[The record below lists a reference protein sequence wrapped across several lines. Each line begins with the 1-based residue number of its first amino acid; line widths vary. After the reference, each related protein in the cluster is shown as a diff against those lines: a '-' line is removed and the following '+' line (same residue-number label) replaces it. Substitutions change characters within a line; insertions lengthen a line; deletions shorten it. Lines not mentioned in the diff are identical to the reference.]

1 MRPPQEIQI
10 FPRRFR
16 IYDMEFFDEVKLF
29 LDILRTFY
37 YTKSAVIHLIE
48 ELVNLDYTMTN
59 LAGIGKQSRRRLAA
73 ILEESKGT
81 FTVEEASGILRL
93 PTNETAK
100 ALARWVNQGW
110 LVRLR
115 RGLYAPVKLDSTT
128 PMAAIDDPWII
139 AQRIFSPC
147 YIGGWSA
154 AEHWGLTE
162 QIFRTVVV
170 FTSRPIRNR
179 REEVQG
185 IQFLV
190 KKVAEDRLYGTRTVW
205 RGQNKI
211 LISDLNK
218 TMVDMLD
225 DPAIGGGVRIV
236 EDILKEHLRSATPS
250 NLTEL
255 LAYAKRAD
263 NGAIFK
269 RLGFLFERIQPDNQK
284 FLQACRKQLTSGN
297 AKLDPS
303 LPAERLVTRWHL
315 WIPENWIEGGESD

>member
-1 MRPPQEIQI
+1 
-10 FPRRFR
+10 
-16 IYDMEFFDEVKLF
+16 
-29 LDILRTFY
+29 
-37 YTKSAVIHLIE
+37 
-48 ELVNLDYTMTN
+48 MTN
-59 LAGIGKQSRRRLAA
+59 LAGIGKQGRRRLTT

-81 FTVEEASGILRL
+81 FTVKEASGILRL
-93 PTNETAK
+93 PANETAK

-115 RGLYAPVKLDSTT
+115 RGLYTPVALDSTM

-139 AQRIFSPC
+139 AQRLFSPC

-162 QIFRTVVV
+162 QIFRTVIV
-170 FTSRPIRNR
+170 FTNRPIRNR

-185 IQFLV
+185 IQFWA
-190 KKVAEDRLYGTRTVW
+190 KKVAASKLYGTRTVW

-211 LISDLNK
+211 QVSDSSK
-218 TMVDMLD
+218 TVVDMLD
-225 DPAIGGGVRIV
+225 DPAIGGGIRIV
-236 EDILKEHLRSATPS
+236 EDILKEYLRSATPS
-250 NLTEL
+250 NLAEL
-255 LAYAKRAD
+255 LAYAERAG

-284 FLQACRKQLTSGN
+284 FLQNCRKHLTSGN

-303 LPAERLVTRWHL
+303 WPAEKLVTRWHL
-315 WIPENWIEGGESD
+315 WIPESWVTRMEK

>member
-1 MRPPQEIQI
+1 
-10 FPRRFR
+10 
-16 IYDMEFFDEVKLF
+16 
-29 LDILRTFY
+29 
-37 YTKSAVIHLIE
+37 
-48 ELVNLDYTMTN
+48 MTN
-59 LAGIGKQSRRRLAA
+59 FSGIGKQSRRRLAT

-93 PTNETAK
+93 PAKETAK

-115 RGLYAPVKLDSTT
+115 RGLYAPVTLDSTT

-185 IQFLV
+185 IQFWV
-190 KKVAEDRLYGTRTVW
+190 KKVTDDKLYGARTVW

-211 LISDLNK
+211 LVSDPGK
-218 TMVDMLD
+218 TVVDMLD
-225 DPAIGGGVRIV
+225 DPVIGGGIRIV
-236 EDILKEHLRSATPS
+236 EDILKEYLRSATPS
-250 NLTEL
+250 NLAEL
-255 LAYAKRAD
+255 LAYAERTG

-284 FLQACRKQLTSGN
+284 FLRACRKQLTRGN

-303 LPAERLVTRWHL
+303 LPAEKLVTRWHL
-315 WIPENWIEGGESD
+315 WIPESWVARREK